1 MVCRKTAA
9 ARPSSIRAASRKP
22 RPAHNHTDRA
32 FAAWPGVSR
41 AFLATGPGLGFCSC
55 NPLKPRQR
63 TRAWPRFRCKNRSEK
78 RPPENASIARFQGL
92 CRYRI
97 RSEIKAVFG
106 AWVRQCERA
115 RRGRLRTENRQLAS
129 GLPEKRR
136 QPAAAKPAPIRAANQ
151 KPKAR
156 PAQTPP
162 ADACMAPVPL
172 QKQEQKKTP
181 EKRLHRTVSGA
192 LLLSRQERNRTV
204 SGAWVQQLN
213 GRGADG
219 CGQKTGRLQVVCRKT
234 AAARPASIRAESRKP
249 KAESRKPKAEIQKPR
264 PAQPHGPGF
273 RGLTVAFPGPFPQQ
287 AQGLVSAPLKPAQT
301 PPAGACMA
309 PAPLQKQEQKKT
321 PRKRL
326 HRTVSG
332 ALLLSNQERNQGGF
346 RGGIG
351 FRRFADGWPGGWVLR

>member
-249 KAESRKPKAEIQKPR
+249 KAESRNPKAPARPTTRAGLSRLDCGVSGAFPATSPR
-264 PAQPHGPGF
+264 LGFCPPQTRSNPASGRVHGPGSTAKT
-273 RGLTVAFPGPFPQQ
+273 GAKKDPP
-287 AQGLVSAPLKPAQT
+287 KT
-301 PPAGACMA
+301 PPS
-309 PAPLQKQEQKKT
+309 
-321 PRKRL
+321 
-326 HRTVSG
+326 H
-332 ALLLSNQERNQGGF
+332 GF
-346 RGGIG
+346 RGFTAIESGAKS
-351 FRRFADGWPGGWVLR
+351 RRFSGGGLGSGVSQTAGRAAGD